1 MMLVSL
7 EAASAHLR
15 RDTTDDDTDLLLK
28 IRAASSAV
36 VRYLGDGASM
46 FLDSNGN
53 PDAESD
59 GVVIDVPEDI
69 QIATL
74 MLIGDLY
81 KNREGSMDGQVD
93 PQFGYGYLPIHV
105 IALLYPYRT
114 PTIA

>member
-15 RDTTDDDTDLLLK
+15 RDTTDDDSDLLLK

-53 PDAESD
+53 PDEQSD
-59 GVVIDVPEDI
+59 GVVVDVPDDI

-74 MLIGDLY
+74 LLIGDLY
-81 KNREGSMDGQVD
+81 SNREGVQEGQVD
-93 PQFGYGYLPIHV
+93 AQFGYGYLPTHV
-105 IALLYPYRT
+105 ISLLYPYRT